1 MINAVAVAQE
11 FYRAMGAGVPGHTPG
26 TSEGADWWKVDQG
39 HQKASGFLWFPKRH
53 RPGRA
58 STTP

>member
-26 TSEGADWWKVDQG
+26 TSEGAEWWKVDI
-39 HQKASGFLWFPKRH
+39 HQAELLILQSLN
-53 RPGRA
+53 
-58 STTP
+58 